1 MNLEFELLQDK
12 GDAPF
17 AMDIL
22 RNLLFGLTEG
32 VFSLFYLTIYYRKI
46 RLRIKKID
54 APKVNEPV
62 RVTTGLTL
70 AIELLGPFPQ

>member
-22 RNLLFGLTEG
+22 RYLFLGQG
-32 VFSLFYLTIYYRKI
+32 KVFSRGFI
-46 RLRIKKID
+46 
-54 APKVNEPV
+54 
-62 RVTTGLTL
+62 
-70 AIELLGPFPQ
+70 